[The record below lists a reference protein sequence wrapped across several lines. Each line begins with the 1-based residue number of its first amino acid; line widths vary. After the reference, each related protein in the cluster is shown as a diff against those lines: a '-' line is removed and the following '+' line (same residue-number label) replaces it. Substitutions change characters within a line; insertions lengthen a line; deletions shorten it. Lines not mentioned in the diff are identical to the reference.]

1 MVRTRNASRCME
13 HFSVRHVMDN
23 YKNLSNLQEV
33 GFRISLWLPNL
44 WNQQESSYGI
54 HVFETTLV
62 NLKETFKGGLEKKRD
77 VNLPII
83 KEHHQFFY
91 LNHETLKWK
100 FAETNLVIERSV
112 LLVAAAGEGSWA
124 TERQH
129 ADIAQSFCHWWEC
142 WEKKLITTLMR

>member
-44 WNQQESSYGI
+44 WNQQESSSYAI

-62 NLKETFKGGLEKKRD
+62 NLKEIFKGGLEKKRD

-83 KEHHQFFY
+83 KEHDFFFIW
-91 LNHETLKWK
+91 TMKP
-100 FAETNLVIERSV
+100 
-112 LLVAAAGEGSWA
+112 
-124 TERQH
+124 
-129 ADIAQSFCHWWEC
+129 
-142 WEKKLITTLMR
+142 

>member
-44 WNQQESSYGI
+44 WNQQESSYGV
-54 HVFETTLV
+54 HVFQTTLV
-62 NLKETFKGGLEKKRD
+62 NLKEIFKGGLEKKRD

-83 KEHHQFFY
+83 KEHDFFFIW
-91 LNHETLKWK
+91 TMKP
-100 FAETNLVIERSV
+100 
-112 LLVAAAGEGSWA
+112 
-124 TERQH
+124 
-129 ADIAQSFCHWWEC
+129 
-142 WEKKLITTLMR
+142 